1 MAENDVISE
10 KTRVTPTPLDLIDDG
25 HQERLADD
33 MFEAWRVA
41 DGDPQATAQL
51 LQQFTKRASRSPD
64 ADPAI
69 WLQEQFRQ
77 HAALWPTDEALIQD
91 ADNIVESVKSQQAL
105 QASLK
110 TARLKG
116 KSRNNW
122 LGKQM
127 QHSAQRHGVLST
139 GDYVRSIDNAL
150 TQANELLRDTLTRND
165 GQISMARNLDGF
177 IAEVHHVNTF
187 NVNARAAGSS
197 ARAELVVKPGE
208 AFGKNS
214 VDIQIKDGSGKVVR
228 RYQAKYGA
236 DADST
241 EKLFARGDYRGQGSL
256 VPEGHAADMQRKSV
270 ESIDYDGVSSTPLSK
285 EEAVRQREKAH
296 QEKDISEMDWHN
308 ADAVTVGKQIG
319 KTALMA
325 AGLGVCFQG
334 GRIIARRLWN
344 SLTGKENAS
353 AGEDVQAF
361 VEDSLKTAGSTMLT
375 VATSG
380 ALLVAS
386 RRGFLG
392 SVMKNTPAGR
402 IAILGSVAVD
412 NLKNL
417 YDLAKGNISKEEALD
432 RVANTTVTTVA
443 GIAAAEAGVGIGAAM
458 GTVFGPVG
466 TFVGGVAGGVIGG
479 MLGST
484 LADKV
489 YRAGKSVAKAAV
501 SSIVNTL
508 SSVGR
513 SVTSVVSSVG
523 SFLSSFW

>member
-10 KTRVTPTPLDLIDDG
+10 QHRATPAPLDLLDET
-25 HQERLADD
+25 HQEQLAVD
-33 MFEAWRVA
+33 MDAAWREA
-41 DGDPQATAQL
+41 GGDPLATTQL
-51 LQQFTKRASRSPD
+51 LQQFTQQASHSSD
-64 ADPAI
+64 ADPLI
-69 WLQEQFRQ
+69 WLQVQFRQ
-77 HAALWPTDEALIQD
+77 HAELWPNDDALTRD
-91 ADNIVESVKSQQAL
+91 AGEIVETVKRQQEL
-105 QASLK
+105 KVSLK
-110 TARLKG
+110 AARQKG
-116 KSRNNW
+116 KSRDNW
-122 LGKQM
+122 LGKEM

-139 GDYVRSIDNAL
+139 GEYGQSIDNAL
-150 TQANELLRDTLTRND
+150 THANNLLRDIITRND

-187 NVNARAAGSS
+187 NINAKAAGSS
-197 ARAELVVKPGE
+197 ARAELVVKPGK

-236 DADST
+236 DAGST
-241 EKLFARGDYRGQGSL
+241 EKLFEHGDYRGQGSL
-256 VPEGHAADMQRKSV
+256 VPEGHSTDMQRKAV
-270 ESIDYDGVSSTPLSK
+270 ETIDYDGVESTPLSK

-296 QEKDISEMDWHN
+296 KEKQISEMDWHN
-308 ADAVTVGKQIG
+308 ADAITVGKQIG
-319 KTALMA
+319 KTALVA

-334 GRIIARRLWN
+334 GRILARRLWN

-353 AGEDVQAF
+353 AGEDVQEF

-402 IAILGSVAVD
+402 IAMIGSVAVD

-443 GIAAAEAGVGIGAAM
+443 GIAAAEAGVGIGAAI

-466 TFVGGVAGGVIGG
+466 TFVGGLAGGVIGG

-484 LADKV
+484 VADKV
-489 YRAGKSVAKAAV
+489 YKAGKSVAKAAV
-501 SSIVNTL
+501 SAGAD
-508 SSVGR
+508 SVSAIGR
-513 SVTSVVSSVG
+513 GVSSVVSSVG

>member
-10 KTRVTPTPLDLIDDG
+10 QTRVTPDLIDDS
-25 HQERLADD
+25 HQEHLADD
-33 MFEAWRVA
+33 IYVAWRGA
-41 DGDPQATAQL
+41 GGDPQATTQL
-51 LQQFTKRASRSPD
+51 LQQFTKQASHASD
-64 ADPAI
+64 ADPLI
-69 WLQEQFRQ
+69 WLQVQFRQ
-77 HAALWPTDEALIQD
+77 HAELWPNDEALTHD
-91 ADNIVESVKSQQAL
+91 AGEIVETVTRQQAL
-105 QASLK
+105 KASLK
-110 TARLKG
+110 AARQKG
-116 KSRNNW
+116 KSRDNW
-122 LGKQM
+122 LGKEM

-139 GDYVRSIDNAL
+139 GDYAQSIDNAL
-150 TQANELLRDTLTRND
+150 THANDLLRDTITRND

-187 NVNARAAGSS
+187 NINAKAAGSS
-197 ARAELVVKPGE
+197 ARAELVVKPGK

-236 DADST
+236 DAGST
-241 EKLFARGDYRGQGSL
+241 EKLFEHGDYRGQGSL
-256 VPEGHAADMQRKSV
+256 VPEGHSADMQRKAV
-270 ESIDYDGVSSTPLSK
+270 ETIDYDGVESTPLSK

-296 QEKDISEMDWHN
+296 KDKQISEMDWHN

-319 KTALMA
+319 KTALVA

-334 GRIIARRLWN
+334 GRILARRLWN
-344 SLTGKENAS
+344 SLTGQENAS
-353 AGEDVQAF
+353 AGEDVQEF

-402 IAILGSVAVD
+402 IAMIGSVAVD

-417 YDLAKGNISKEEALD
+417 YDLAKGHISKEEALD

-443 GIAAAEAGVGIGAAM
+443 GIAAAEAGVGIGASI

-466 TFVGGVAGGVIGG
+466 TLVGGLAGGIVGG

-484 LADKV
+484 VADKV
-489 YRAGKSVAKAAV
+489 YKAGKSVAKAAV
-501 SSIVNTL
+501 SAVADTVSAI
-508 SSVGR
+508 GR
-513 SVTSVVSSVG
+513 SVSSVVSSVG
-523 SFLSSFW
+523 SFFSSLW